1 MNANSRDL
9 LLMEDPIYHIFYV
22 SHDSQVCAVLGTLY
36 GELCLKNYVQ
46 EMILASIYLSGALCL
61 SFSSAEGVYACTW

>member
-22 SHDSQVCAVLGTLY
+22 SHDSQVSLFCGGDV
-36 GELCLKNYVQ
+36 CLRNSVR
-46 EMILASIYLSGALCL
+46 ENVS
-61 SFSSAEGVYACTW
+61 